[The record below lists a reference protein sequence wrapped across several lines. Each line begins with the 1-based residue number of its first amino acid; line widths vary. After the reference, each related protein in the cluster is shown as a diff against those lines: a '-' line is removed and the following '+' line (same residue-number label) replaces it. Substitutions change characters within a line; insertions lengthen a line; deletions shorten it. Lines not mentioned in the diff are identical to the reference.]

1 MYFLIYL
8 STNLSRDLNYISL
21 ANVSF
26 AALIS
31 LLLPSVKTTVYFHRL
46 KLKAV
51 SFISLAK

>member
-46 KLKAV
+46 KLNAV